1 VDKMEHKKAYGLIS
15 DYIDGMLKGEQL
27 KNFLAHLKTCKECGY
42 QLDALKNA
50 VQYAKSGRAEDLPVN
65 FLATLSKRLD
75 EADSKK
81 AKMKFSWPV
90 FMKVSGTVAAML
102 IVGVLVRQIY
112 DTKTIKADK
121 EWLEAESVQK
131 PAVAE
136 RAKGTEELKSVK
148 QGINMAA
155 LAPLKSEAPAAITYA
170 KKKSAA
176 PSRANMMKAEALP
189 AAGMASKS
197 AAATAYDMAQE
208 AAPAAAV
215 ALEEKEINP
224 FGREVY
230 SGMNSKMAPSM
241 KIIFKNNLIWKNAP
255 GILEDN
261 PWLEKVDFTR
271 QMVVLVN
278 AGEKPTS
285 GYSAKINSIVMQET
299 KIVVLYSETA
309 PEKGA
314 ITAQVITYPYS
325 IAIIPTSSKPVEFIR
340 E

>member
-1 VDKMEHKKAYGLIS
+1 
-15 DYIDGMLKGEQL
+15 
-27 KNFLAHLKTCKECGY
+27 
-42 QLDALKNA
+42 
-50 VQYAKSGRAEDLPVN
+50 
-65 FLATLSKRLD
+65 
-75 EADSKK
+75 
-81 AKMKFSWPV
+81 
-90 FMKVSGTVAAML
+90 MKVSGAVAAML

-112 DTKTIKADK
+112 DTKNIKADK

-131 PAVAE
+131 PAAAE
-136 RAKGTEELKSVK
+136 RAKTTENIR
-148 QGINMAA
+148 QGINMAE

-278 AGEKPTS
+278 SGEKPTA

-299 KIVVLYSETA
+299 KIVVFYSETA
-309 PEKGA
+309 PAKGA
-314 ITAQVITYPYS
+314 ITAQVITSPYS
-325 IAIIPTSSKPVEFIR
+325 IAIIPISSKPVEFIR

>member
-1 VDKMEHKKAYGLIS
+1 MNHKKAYGLIS

-27 KNFLAHLKTCKECGY
+27 KGFLAHLKTCKECRH

-65 FLATLSKRLD
+65 FLFGLSKKLD
-75 EADSKK
+75 LVDSKK
-81 AKMKFSWPV
+81 TAKKFSWPV
-90 FMKVSGTVAAML
+90 FIKVSGTITAML

-112 DTKTIKADK
+112 DTKNIKADK

-131 PAVAE
+131 PAAAE
-136 RAKGTEELKSVK
+136 RAKTTQDIR
-148 QGINMAA
+148 QGINMAD
-155 LAPLKSEAPAAITYA
+155 LAPLKSEPPAAITYA

-197 AAATAYDMAQE
+197 AAAPAYDTADE
-208 AAPAAAV
+208 IAPASASAV
-215 ALEEKEINP
+215 QLQEQEINP

-230 SGMNSKMAPSM
+230 SGTNSKMAPGM

-255 GILEDN
+255 GIIEDN

-285 GYSAKINSIVMQET
+285 GYSAKINSITIQET

-309 PEKGA
+309 PAKGA
-314 ITAQVITYPYS
+314 ITAQVITSPYS
-325 IAIIPTSSKPVEFIR
+325 IAVIPISSKPVEFIR

>member
-1 VDKMEHKKAYGLIS
+1 MEHKKAYGLIS

-27 KNFLAHLKTCKECGY
+27 KNFLAHLKTCKECRH

-81 AKMKFSWPV
+81 AKNKFSWPV

-112 DTKTIKADK
+112 DTKSIKADK

-131 PAVAE
+131 PVVAE
-136 RAKGTEELKSVK
+136 RAKDTEELKSVK
-148 QGINMAA
+148 QGINMAD

-176 PSRANMMKAEALP
+176 PSRASMTKAEAAP

-197 AAATAYDMAQE
+197 AAAPVYDTADE
-208 AAPAAAV
+208 IAPASAAAV
-215 ALEEKEINP
+215 QLQEQEINP
-224 FGREVY
+224 FSKEVFSGTN
-230 SGMNSKMAPSM
+230 SGMAAGM
-241 KIIFKNNLIWKNAP
+241 KVVFKNKMIWNLAP
-255 GILEDN
+255 GIIADN
-261 PWLEKVDFTR
+261 PWLGKVDFAR

-278 AGEKPTS
+278 SGDKPTA
-285 GYSAKINSIVMQET
+285 GYSAKIKSISIQET
-299 KIVVLYSETA
+299 KIVILYSETA

-314 ITAQVITYPYS
+314 ITAQVITSPYS
-325 IAIIPTSSKPVEFIR
+325 IAVIPISSKPVEFIK

>member
-1 VDKMEHKKAYGLIS
+1 MEHKKAYGLIS
-15 DYIDGMLKGEQL
+15 DYIDGTLKGEQL
-27 KNFLAHLKTCKECGY
+27 KNFLAHLKTCKECRN

-81 AKMKFSWPV
+81 AKTKFSWPV

-131 PAVAE
+131 PVVVE
-136 RAKGTEELKSVK
+136 RAKTAEELKSVK
-148 QGINMAA
+148 QGINMAD
-155 LAPLKSEAPAAITYA
+155 LAPLKSEAPAEITYA

-176 PSRANMMKAEALP
+176 PSRAIITKSEAAP

-197 AAATAYDMAQE
+197 AAAPAYDTADE
-208 AAPAAAV
+208 IAPASAV
-215 ALEEKEINP
+215 QLQEQEINP
-224 FGREVY
+224 FSKEVFSGTH
-230 SGMNSKMAPSM
+230 SGMAAGM
-241 KIIFKNNLIWKNAP
+241 KVVFKNKMIWNLAP
-255 GILEDN
+255 GIIADN
-261 PWLEKVDFTR
+261 PWLGKVDFSR

-278 AGEKPTS
+278 SGEKPTA
-285 GYSAKINSIVMQET
+285 GYSAKIKSISIQET
-299 KIVVLYSETA
+299 KIVILYSETSPA
-309 PEKGA
+309 KDA
-314 ITAQVITYPYS
+314 ITAQVITSPYS
-325 IAIIPTSSKPVEFIR
+325 IAVIPISSKPVEFIR

>member
-1 VDKMEHKKAYGLIS
+1 
-15 DYIDGMLKGEQL
+15 
-27 KNFLAHLKTCKECGY
+27 
-42 QLDALKNA
+42 
-50 VQYAKSGRAEDLPVN
+50 
-65 FLATLSKRLD
+65 
-75 EADSKK
+75 
-81 AKMKFSWPV
+81 
-90 FMKVSGTVAAML
+90 
-102 IVGVLVRQIY
+102 
-112 DTKTIKADK
+112 
-121 EWLEAESVQK
+121 
-131 PAVAE
+131 
-136 RAKGTEELKSVK
+136 
-148 QGINMAA
+148 
-155 LAPLKSEAPAAITYA
+155 
-170 KKKSAA
+170 
-176 PSRANMMKAEALP
+176 
-189 AAGMASKS
+189 
-197 AAATAYDMAQE
+197 
-208 AAPAAAV
+208 
-215 ALEEKEINP
+215 
-224 FGREVY
+224 
-230 SGMNSKMAPSM
+230 MNSKMAPSM

>member
-1 VDKMEHKKAYGLIS
+1 MNHKKAYGLIS
-15 DYIDGMLKGEQL
+15 DYIDGMLKGEEQ
-27 KNFLAHLKTCKECGY
+27 KNFLAHLKTCKECSH

-65 FLATLSKRLD
+65 FLFGLSKKLD
-75 EADSKK
+75 LVDSKK
-81 AKMKFSWPV
+81 TAKKFSWPV
-90 FMKVSGTVAAML
+90 FMKVSGAVAAML

-112 DTKTIKADK
+112 DTKNIKADK

-131 PAVAE
+131 PAAAE
-136 RAKGTEELKSVK
+136 RAKTTQDIR
-148 QGINMAA
+148 QGINMAD

-197 AAATAYDMAQE
+197 AAAPAYDTAEE

-215 ALEEKEINP
+215 ALQEKEINP

-255 GILEDN
+255 GILEDT
-261 PWLEKVDFTR
+261 PWLEKTDFTR

-278 AGEKPTS
+278 SGEKPTA

-309 PEKGA
+309 PAKGA
-314 ITAQVITYPYS
+314 ITAQVITSPYS
-325 IAIIPTSSKPVEFIR
+325 IAVIPISSKPVEFIR